1 MVRDVLYQQRR
12 TSDKKMVPNKRTL
25 ILASSLATL
34 SLATLLVAIAIQRRR
49 RKSPR
54 THGFLG
60 QTKSTTGVITTSA
73 SATDRQQLTEK
84 SQAQPPTPSQGSE
97 TKAVTRNT
105 AARTTNA
112 TINSTSTTAT
122 TPTPAAVTSPIV
134 PSSTFDR
141 AAIVSHQTPKE
152 EETSLS
158 DEARKAGGSLKEL
171 IVTAVKE
178 AKDSAKQ
185 TGKRVKEQTINIAAT
200 VDSEDIRSIGDNLDA
215 LVDLFEETLTEIRK
229 ERYGNQIKLLDSYKE
244 LLQTHIRVVHARRRM
259 ASKLKPGG

>member
-34 SLATLLVAIAIQRRR
+34 SLATLLVVSAIQRRR

-112 TINSTSTTAT
+112 TINSTSTT
-122 TPTPAAVTSPIV
+122 PTPAAVRSPIV
-134 PSSTFDR
+134 PSSTSDS

-185 TGKRVKEQTINIAAT
+185 TGKLVKEQTINIAAT
-200 VDSEDIRSIGDNLDA
+200 VDSEDIRSLGDNLDA

-244 LLQTHIRVVHARRRM
+244 LLETYIRVVHARRRM

>member
-12 TSDKKMVPNKRTL
+12 TSDKKMVPNKRML
-25 ILASSLATL
+25 ILASSIATL
-34 SLATLLVAIAIQRRR
+34 SLATLLIAIAIQRRR

-84 SQAQPPTPSQGSE
+84 SQGQPPTPSQGSE

-112 TINSTSTTAT
+112 TINSTSTTAI
-122 TPTPAAVTSPIV
+122 PAAGPSPIV

-185 TGKRVKEQTINIAAT
+185 TGKMVKEQTINIAAT
-200 VDSEDIRSIGDNLDA
+200 VDSEDIRSLGDNLDA

-244 LLQTHIRVVHARRRM
+244 LLETYIRVVHARRRM

>member
-60 QTKSTTGVITTSA
+60 QTKSTTGIITTSA
-73 SATDRQQLTEK
+73 GATDRQQLTEK

-97 TKAVTRNT
+97 TKAVTRNA

-122 TPTPAAVTSPIV
+122 PAAVRSPIV
-134 PSSTFDR
+134 PSSTSDS

-185 TGKRVKEQTINIAAT
+185 TGKMVKEQTINIAAT
-200 VDSEDIRSIGDNLDA
+200 VDSEDIRSLGDNLDA

-244 LLQTHIRVVHARRRM
+244 LLETYIRVVHARRRM